1 MVLKHATP
9 TGGLGL
15 ASFRMAEALQEAGND
30 VRVLYAIGDPPDRIP
45 VPAQGIDAFDGR
57 EWNIG
62 EMRGLLGS
70 PDLIVLCDSDPHL
83 MQSMSEIA
91 PTVLYAHLHW
101 GVCADES
108 RYWNHLRRPCR
119 VRASWGCA
127 VLRPTL
133 GCSGPS
139 VSWRAGYIARQ
150 MKILANLT
158 QGTVGVLSISSAQSE
173 LYRAH
178 GVPKERIMVA
188 PSFGMRL
195 GAADL
200 GAAADATPDD
210 CRDSTAFIGRLSKA
224 KGAGLLPKL
233 DRYLGADGKLR
244 VFGDGYLRTRIDRQ
258 ATDITRG
265 QISQSEIAG
274 VLMWAR
280 SVVFPSLWPEPGGIV
295 GIDAQ
300 VAGVPLAAFA
310 VGAALD
316 WPAATQISPRDV
328 REMSRW
334 AGSQTPMVGHRD
346 PDWVADRQDAYW
358 CRLRTHVA
366 SALDS
371 FRRAGSFEHHDTGSN
386 PWATL
391 MSF

>member
-1 MVLKHATP
+1 MILKHVTP
-9 TGGLGL
+9 TGGLSL
-15 ASFRMAEALQEAGND
+15 ASFRLAQALQEAGND
-30 VRVLYAIGDPPDRIP
+30 VRVLYATGDPPDGTG
-45 VPAQGIDAFDGR
+45 VPAQGIGAFDGR
-57 EWNIG
+57 QWNIR

-70 PDLIVLCDSDPHL
+70 PDLIVLCDSDPGL
-83 MQSMSEIA
+83 AQSMSEIA
-91 PTVLYAHLHW
+91 PTVLYSHLHW
-101 GVCADES
+101 GLCADES
-108 RYWNHLRRPCR
+108 RYWNHLQRPCR

-133 GCSGPS
+133 GCSDLS
-139 VSWRAGYIARQ
+139 ESWRTGYIARQ

-158 QGTVGVLSISSAQSE
+158 RGTVGVLSISSAQSD
-173 LYRAH
+173 LYQAH

-195 GAADL
+195 SATDL

-210 CRDSTAFIGRLSKA
+210 WRHSTAFIGRLSKA

-233 DRYLGADGKLR
+233 DRYLGADGRLR
-244 VFGDGYLRTRIDRQ
+244 VFGDGYLRARIDRQ
-258 ATDITRG
+258 RSHITRG
-265 QISQSEIAG
+265 QISQIEIAG

-316 WPAATQISPRDV
+316 WPDAAQISPRDV

-334 AGSQTPMVGHRD
+334 AMSQTQLAGPRD
-346 PDWVADRQDAYW
+346 PDWVAHRQDAYW

-366 SALDS
+366 SALDT
-371 FRRAGSFEHHDTGSN
+371 FRRVGSFEHHDTGSN
-386 PWATL
+386 PCVTL
-391 MSF
+391 LSF